1 MFWDDELSER
11 KMQILKTLIDDY
23 VQTAQPV
30 GSRTISKKYEL
41 GLSSATIRNEMAD
54 LEEMGYITQPHTS
67 AGRVPSDKGYRF
79 YVDHLMQAHTLAMEE
94 ITQIRTAMELR
105 MNEINSLIHR
115 ASNIISMFTGY
126 ASIAISPNLTKVM
139 LKTVQIVPVDD
150 KKALVVVVSSGGIVK
165 NRVVRLE
172 TETASDVLLKL
183 SNYLHEKLNGQ
194 VMDSIQFPVL
204 DDIARETGAKIEPI
218 IGILG
223 GVVQCLKEIEQSEL
237 IMNGT
242 MNLLN
247 HPEFSDLLK
256 VREVLELFND
266 QEVIKALMNAAMRK
280 SGLNVQIGKENP
292 LETMHDCSLVT
303 ASYSLG
309 DTDVGALGIIGP
321 TRMSYAKVV
330 SSMRYIQKL
339 INSEILR
346 ILSDE

>member
-1 MFWDDELSER
+1 MFWDDELNER

-30 GSRTISKKYEL
+30 GSRTISRKYEL

-79 YVDHLMQAHTLAMEE
+79 YVDHLMQAYTLAMEE
-94 ITQIRTAMELR
+94 IQQIRTAMELR

-115 ASNIISMFTGY
+115 ASNIISLITGY
-126 ASIAISPNLTKVM
+126 TSIAISPSLARVM
-139 LKTVQIVPVDD
+139 LKTVQLVPVDD

-172 TETASDVLLKL
+172 AETASDILLRL

-194 VMDSIQFPVL
+194 VIENIQFPAIE
-204 DDIARETGAKIEPI
+204 DIVGE
-218 IGILG
+218 IGIKPEVVAAILEG
-223 GVVQCLKEIEQSEL
+223 FVQCLKGIEQSEL

-266 QEVIKALMNAAMRK
+266 QEVIKALMNAAMKK

-292 LETMHDCSLVT
+292 LDTMHDCSLVT

-309 DTDVGALGIIGP
+309 NNDVGALGIIGP